1 MQASILKYLVTYLFL
16 LLKIVGFSQ
25 NTSSVAGKTKI
36 EIIGADEL
44 VYDQEIGRYQM
55 CRGNVRF
62 KQGNVFMDCDSA
74 RFYEDINKIEAF
86 SHIYIRQK
94 DTLNLWGDYLEYDGD
109 IRQAKVS
116 KNVRLTD
123 GKMKLTTSEINYDLV
138 DKIGYYTTGGD
149 IVNGEDKLYSQKG
162 TYYSRTKE
170 FFFKDSVKLT
180 NPEYVMTSDTLKY
193 NTVSKVAT
201 FFGPTYIHS
210 EENVIFCNY
219 GWYNTD
225 KEISQFSKGA
235 YIEGK
240 QNKLL
245 ADSMMYYRSTG
256 LGEAFGNL
264 KLTDTVEQITITGE
278 YGKYQR
284 FTKTTLITGNPQA
297 IKITDEDSLFLKA
310 DTLVDLA
317 DTSADRRLIAYRQV
331 RLFKSDLQA
340 VSDSLEYNFT
350 DSTIGFY
357 QNPILWTDS
366 NQITGDTILVFRNAD
381 GIEKV
386 QAFNNGFIVE
396 KDVNGLYNQ
405 ISGKT
410 LDAFFVTGKI
420 NRIEV
425 NGSGQS
431 VYYAK
436 EDSTQYS
443 GVNDVVCGKMIIY
456 IDTTNQVRTIS
467 FLDQPKAT
475 FYPLES
481 FPSSKSRLPGFVWK
495 ASIRPKVVDF
505 AK

>member
-1 MQASILKYLVTYLFL
+1 MFAFA
-16 LLKIVGFSQ
+16 Q

-62 KQGNVFMDCDSA
+62 KQGNVYMDCDSA

-86 SHIYIRQK
+86 SNIYIRQK
-94 DTLNLWGDYLEYDGD
+94 DTLNLWGDFLEYDGD

-116 KNVRLTD
+116 QNVRLTD
-123 GKMKLTTSEINYDLV
+123 GKMKLTTKEINYDLV
-138 DKIGYYTTGGD
+138 DKIGYYTTGGN
-149 IVNGEDKLYSQKG
+149 IVNGEDKLYSEKG
-162 TYYSRTKE
+162 TYYSRNKE

-180 NPEYVMTSDTLKY
+180 NPEYTMTSDTLKY
-193 NTVSKVAT
+193 NTVTKVAT
-201 FFGPTYIHS
+201 FLGPTYINS

-225 KEISQFSKGA
+225 KDISQFSKGA

-240 QNKLL
+240 QNKLF
-245 ADSMMYYRSTG
+245 ADSMMYFRNTG
-256 LGEAFGNL
+256 FGEAFGNL
-264 KLTDTVEQITITGE
+264 KLIDTVEQITITGE
-278 YGKYQR
+278 YGNYQR

-297 IKITDEDSLFLKA
+297 LKLMDDDSFYLKA
-310 DTLVDLA
+310 DTLIDLA
-317 DTSADRRLIAYRQV
+317 DTTADRRLLAYRNVQ
-331 RLFKSDLQA
+331 LYKFDLQA

-366 NQITGDTILVFRNAD
+366 NQITGDTIIVFRNSE
-381 GIEKV
+381 GISKV
-386 QAFNNGFIVE
+386 QAYNNGFIAE
-396 KDVNGLYNQ
+396 KDPNGFYNQ

-410 LDAFFVTGKI
+410 LDAFFIADKI

-436 EDSTQYS
+436 EDSLQYS
-443 GVNDVVCGKMIIY
+443 GVNDVVCGNMIIY
-456 IDTTNQVRTIS
+456 IDTSNQVRTIS
-467 FLDQPKAT
+467 FLDQPRAT

-481 FPSSKSRLPGFVWK
+481 FPVGKSRLPGFDWK
-495 ASIRPKVVDF
+495 ALRRPKLVDF
-505 AK
+505 IK

>member
-1 MQASILKYLVTYLFL
+1 MFAFA
-16 LLKIVGFSQ
+16 Q

-62 KQGNVFMDCDSA
+62 KQGNVYMDCDSA

-86 SHIYIRQK
+86 SNIYIRQK
-94 DTLNLWGDYLEYDGD
+94 DTLNLWGDFLEYDGD

-116 KNVRLTD
+116 QNVRLTD
-123 GKMKLTTSEINYDLV
+123 GKMKLTTKEINYDLV
-138 DKIGYYTTGGD
+138 DKIGYYTTGGN
-149 IVNGEDKLYSQKG
+149 IVNGEDKLYSEKG
-162 TYYSRTKE
+162 TYYSRNKE

-180 NPEYVMTSDTLKY
+180 NPEYTMTSDTLKY
-193 NTVSKVAT
+193 NTVTKVAT
-201 FFGPTYIHS
+201 FLGPTYINS

-225 KEISQFSKGA
+225 KDISQFSKGA

-240 QNKLL
+240 QNKLF
-245 ADSMMYYRSTG
+245 ADSMMYFRNTG
-256 LGEAFGNL
+256 FGEAFGNL
-264 KLTDTVEQITITGE
+264 KLIDTVEQITITGE
-278 YGKYQR
+278 YGNYQR

-297 IKITDEDSLFLKA
+297 LKLMDDDSFYLKA
-310 DTLVDLA
+310 DTLIDLA
-317 DTSADRRLIAYRQV
+317 DTTADRRLLAYRNVQ
-331 RLFKSDLQA
+331 LYKFDLQA

-366 NQITGDTILVFRNAD
+366 NQITGDTIIVFRNSE
-381 GIEKV
+381 GISKV
-386 QAFNNGFIVE
+386 QAYNNGFIAE
-396 KDVNGLYNQ
+396 KDPNGFYNQ

-410 LDAFFVTGKI
+410 LDAFFIADKI

-436 EDSTQYS
+436 EDSLQYS

-456 IDTTNQVRTIS
+456 IDTSNQVRTIS
-467 FLDQPKAT
+467 FLDQPRAT

-481 FPSSKSRLPGFVWK
+481 FPVGKSRLPGFDWK
-495 ASIRPKVVDF
+495 ALRRPKLVDF
-505 AK
+505 IK

>member
-1 MQASILKYLVTYLFL
+1 
-16 LLKIVGFSQ
+16 
-25 NTSSVAGKTKI
+25 
-36 EIIGADEL
+36 
-44 VYDQEIGRYQM
+44 
-55 CRGNVRF
+55 
-62 KQGNVFMDCDSA
+62 MDD
-74 RFYEDINKIEAF
+74 
-86 SHIYIRQK
+86 
-94 DTLNLWGDYLEYDGD
+94 
-109 IRQAKVS
+109 
-116 KNVRLTD
+116 
-123 GKMKLTTSEINYDLV
+123 
-138 DKIGYYTTGGD
+138 
-149 IVNGEDKLYSQKG
+149 
-162 TYYSRTKE
+162 
-170 FFFKDSVKLT
+170 
-180 NPEYVMTSDTLKY
+180 
-193 NTVSKVAT
+193 
-201 FFGPTYIHS
+201 
-210 EENVIFCNY
+210 
-219 GWYNTD
+219 
-225 KEISQFSKGA
+225 
-235 YIEGK
+235 
-240 QNKLL
+240 
-245 ADSMMYYRSTG
+245 
-256 LGEAFGNL
+256 
-264 KLTDTVEQITITGE
+264 
-278 YGKYQR
+278 
-284 FTKTTLITGNPQA
+284 
-297 IKITDEDSLFLKA
+297 DSLFLKA